1 MSKIKYVILYSLHV
15 ISLNAY
21 SQLVSP
27 KILVNSSYTAPADL
41 ADTTG
46 QYGENTA
53 SIGFS
58 VPLFGKMNHLD
69 PSTSSFVLV
78 LLNGEF
84 EAVRT
89 EIGAFDQ
96 DRLFFKP
103 WVGTSMIYHAG
114 KQSTFIGNLG
124 FRWMEDELTGSE
136 PRVFPTGLVLW
147 RLKKSDRMSYLFGA
161 TYTYNFG
168 AGLPFPLLGL
178 NMELGNSSKLS
189 LVLPVSLEYQK
200 STPKGHTYQLFL
212 KPSGDIARF
221 GNNDVFSDVP
231 DSDLLIR
238 KRSFKLGI
246 SYSLLWS
253 AVRITPEVGVLGR
266 RSLTFSDSYRS
277 PLNLDEI
284 YTTGIAPSLYLHLN
298 IRINLN
304 GRSTGSPIDNL
315 NSEWMGF

>member
-1 MSKIKYVILYSLHV
+1 MSKIKYVIIYSLHA
-15 ISLNAY
+15 ISVNAY

-27 KILVNSSYTAPADL
+27 KIFMNSTYTAPVDL

-58 VPLFGKMNHLD
+58 VPVFGKINHID
-69 PSTSSFVLV
+69 ASTNSFVLV
-78 LLNGEF
+78 MLNGEF
-84 EAVRT
+84 EVART

-103 WVGTSMIYHAG
+103 WVGTSMIYHSG
-114 KQSTFIGNLG
+114 KQSTFIGNLS
-124 FRWMEDELTGSE
+124 FRWMEDEFTGSD
-136 PRVFPTGLVLW
+136 PRMFPTGLILW
-147 RLKKSDRMSYLFGA
+147 RLKRSDRLSYLFGA

-168 AGLPFPLLGL
+168 AGLPFPILGL

-189 LVLPVSLEYQK
+189 LVLPLSLDYQK
-200 STPKGHTYQLFL
+200 TTPKGHTYRLFL

-221 GNNDVFSDVP
+221 GNNQVFSDEP
-231 DSDLLIR
+231 ASHLLVR
-238 KRSFKLGI
+238 KRSFKFGI
-246 SYSLLWS
+246 SYSFPWS
-253 AVRITPEVGVLGR
+253 ALRVTPEMGVLGR
-266 RSLTFSDSYRS
+266 RSLTFSDTDSS
-277 PLNLDEI
+277 LFNPDEI
-284 YTTGIAPSLYLHLN
+284 YKTGIGPSLYLKVK

-304 GRSTGSPIDNL
+304 GRSTSPVDNL